1 PNEKLA
7 ESLDQL
13 KALQEGGRRVFQ
25 SDDLSRVHR
34 ERLVANGFLQEVM
47 KGWLI
52 SASPSARAGD
62 STPWYAS
69 FWEFCARYCN
79 DRFGEEWHLSAEQ
92 SVWLHGERTVIPD
105 QVVVNSPNGTN
116 NAIEL
121 LFGTSLYDLKVAAM
135 PAAADLVVRDGL
147 RLFSAAAAL
156 VRGVESFFRRNPV
169 ETQVLLASLVDASD
183 LLRLLLNGGHS
194 AKAGYLAGA
203 FRQTGRPD
211 WAGEIM
217 GAMKSAGYD
226 VRESDRFEAGQI
238 FGTLRRPRAAIVG
251 RVEMLWESMRDAVVE
266 TFPKEPGLPRH
277 RDAYLR
283 FVDGIY
289 QSDAYHSLSIEGY
302 SVTPETIERVRQG
315 DWDPEHHEDDRKSR
329 DALAARGYW
338 QAFQMVKGSVERAI
352 AGENAGALARAA
364 HKEWYREL
372 FQPCVAAG
380 LIEPGALAGYRN

>member
-1 PNEKLA
+1 MATPNEKLA
-7 ESLDQL
+7 ASLDVL
-13 KALQEGGRRVFQ
+13 KALQRGGRHVFR

-34 ERLVANGFLQEVM
+34 QRLVANGFLQEVI

-52 SASPSARAGD
+52 FSSPSAHEGD

-79 DRFGEEWHLSAEQ
+79 DRFGEEWYLSPEQ
-92 SVWLHGERTVIPD
+92 SLLLHGERTVIPD

-121 LFGTSLYDLKVAAM
+121 LFGTSLYDLKVPAM
-135 PAAADLVVRDGL
+135 PATADLVVRDGL
-147 RLFSAAAAL
+147 RLFSPAAAL
-156 VRGVESFFRRNPV
+156 VRVVESFFRRNPV
-169 ETQVLLASLVDASD
+169 ETQVMLASLGDASD

-211 WAGEIM
+211 LAGEII

-226 VRESDRFEAGQI
+226 VRESNPFEAGQI
-238 FGTLRRPRAAIVG
+238 FGTLRRPRAPIVG
-251 RVEMLWESMRDAVVE
+251 RVEMLWESMRSAVVE
-266 TFPKEPGLPRH
+266 TFPKEPGLPKD

-302 SVTPETIERVRQG
+302 SVTPEVIERVRQG
-315 DWDPEHHEDDRKSR
+315 NWDPEHHEDDRKSR

-338 QAFQMVKGSVERAI
+338 QAFQLVKGSVEKVI
-352 AGENAGALARAA
+352 AGENAGARARHTRSGIANCSSPVSLRA
-364 HKEWYREL
+364 
-372 FQPCVAAG
+372 
-380 LIEPGALAGYRN
+380 